1 MTHLPSPLTKA
12 ALSVAEFC
20 AQFSLGRSKA
30 YEEIKAGRLRI
41 VKVGRRTLI
50 TASDAMAWLTS
61 LSCPVLRAV

>member
-1 MTHLPSPLTKA
+1 MHHPQSSPTKV

-50 TASDAMAWLTS
+50 TVTDAMAWLTGHA
-61 LSCPVLRAV
+61 CPLVAGA